1 MEHIEK
7 NTKQYNDFIDKKIA
21 LDNVEIKLR
30 DKVKDIQ
37 KESDKLKT
45 EIDLIIRFYYY
56 IIKNTS

>member
-21 LDNVEIKLR
+21 LDNAEIKLR
-30 DKVKDIQ
+30 DKVTNIQ

-45 EIDLIIRFYYY
+45 EIDLLIRFYYH
-56 IIKNTS
+56 IIKNTT